1 MQTDDVTITVLN
13 PRGLSPRVDR
23 IAAASPLSGLQGKKI
38 GILNNMKG
46 GAAAL
51 LSHIEEALTSEIPN
65 IELRTWRVPFAA
77 SPEEKAPR
85 LKEIAQYSD
94 GVFALMGD

>member
-1 MQTDDVTITVLN
+1 MQTDGVAITVLN
-13 PRGLSPRVDR
+13 PRGLSPGGEK
-23 IAAASPLSGLQGKKI
+23 ITAAAPLSGLQGKKI
-38 GILNNMKG
+38 GILNNLKSG
-46 GAAAL
+46 GAAL
-51 LSHIEEALTSEIPN
+51 LSHIEEALTSEVPD

-85 LKEIAQYSD
+85 LKEMAGYSD